1 MPSITKRGPHQYL
14 ATVRRRGYK
23 TQCKTFETRAEAEA
37 WAMTVESSMHNG
49 QFRDPSGLKGVT
61 LENALRR
68 YETKVTTYKKRP
80 QQERSR
86 ISILC
91 RHPMAKRYVI
101 DMRARDFA
109 EYRDERLTQVGPNT
123 VRLELALLSHLYTIA
138 IKEWGWPLAHE
149 LSNVRKP
156 KAPRGRERRLVEDEE
171 ERLLAAIRLPSRRQ
185 CSPWL
190 EACVRL
196 AIETGMRAGEI
207 LDLEWS
213 HVHLNRRIVRVIDSK
228 NDESRTVPLSSLAVD
243 IIRGLP
249 REPGARRVIRG
260 FYDTNG
266 LDAAFAIACEAAG
279 IEDLRF
285 HDLRHEAAS
294 RMAPHMKAQELAK
307 VFGWKT
313 LQMAMRYYNP
323 TDDELVSLVNRVERA
338 RAEVIRAEQPVPS
351 SAGTDDASG
360 LALAA

>member
-1 MPSITKRGPHQYL
+1 MPTIVKRGPYQYQ

-23 TQCKTFETRAEAEA
+23 TQCKTFETRAEADF
-37 WAMTVESSMHNG
+37 WAMAVESSMNSG

-61 LENALRR
+61 LEDALRN
-68 YETKVTTYKKRP
+68 YNTKVTAHKKRP

-86 ISILC
+86 ISMLC
-91 RHPMAKRYVI
+91 RHPMAKRYVVN
-101 DMRARDFA
+101 MRARDFA
-109 EYRDERLTQVGPNT
+109 EYRDERLTQVGHNS

-156 KAPRGRERRLVEDEE
+156 KVPRGRERRLVDDEE
-171 ERLLAAIRLPSRRQ
+171 ERLLAATRLPRRRQ

-196 AIETGMRAGEI
+196 AIETGKRAGEI

-213 HVHLNRRIVRVIDSK
+213 HVHLNRRIVRIVDSK
-228 NDESRTVPLSSLAVD
+228 NGDSRTVPLSGLAVD

-249 REPGARRVIRG
+249 REPGDRWVIQG

-266 LDAAFAIACEAAG
+266 LDAAFAIACKDAG
-279 IEDLRF
+279 IENLRF

-323 TDDELVSLVNRVERA
+323 TDDELVSLVSRVERA
-338 RAEVIRAEQPVPS
+338 RAEVIRAEQPAPYS
-351 SAGTDDASG
+351 HGADGTSG
-360 LALAA
+360 LALPD